1 MSRRGGVGLAVV
13 LVAGGLLIGVPMLM
27 VMVLMGGQADLGNVC
42 SPGSGSVQLAGS
54 TTGGQLDSEQ
64 LANASAIISEGYRL
78 GVPRRGILVAL
89 AVAHQESGFRNYAN
103 DGTGGDLASDQTG
116 IFSSLDLPHDAVG
129 TDHGSLGVFQQQWPW
144 WGTMPEL
151 MDPATAA
158 RKFYLRLQAV
168 HRWEHMSITQ
178 AGQAVQKSKYPAAYA
193 DDEHLAVALLDAA
206 PQEGNAEQTA
216 VYYGATANGGCSTGA
231 TFAGK
236 VVFPLAPWA
245 KYVDLQNYGSAGSH
259 WESTHTGTD
268 LSTPCG
274 TPVRAAT
281 DGTVTV
287 RTDQSW
293 AGKWL
298 VEIDTGDGGVMTWY
312 AHMQSLSVRN
322 GDRVSAGQEI
332 GAVGD
337 LGNAT
342 GCHLHF
348 EVHPT
353 GDQVSVNPTQWLHE
367 NVGHDL
373 GVQPAKDPQ
382 RAGVS
387 SEAVTLVTADL
398 PSASSTQQARA
409 RLGRLLRH
417 HTDVLLIHDVA
428 SRPVSRM
435 LASLPGA
442 WSVWQPPGSRGDSA
456 IIWNADEF
464 TESRHGVVQGVKAGP
479 RSTWMSWVLLE
490 SDKGTLPVL
499 SAEAATDVGHTVLPA
514 NQTPRLAQVV
524 SQMNDAGYPPV
535 VGGYRAS
542 SPTVDASHELHSVG
556 LTSPSGSSRTCKLTP
571 DVGGFAYN
579 SNYLQLGGQGC
590 LSGAGGRGA
599 ASWVTLA
606 PR

>member
-13 LVAGGLLIGVPMLM
+13 LVAGGVLIGVPMLM
-27 VMVLMGGQADLGNVC
+27 VMVLMGGQADLGGVC
-42 SPGSGSVQLAGS
+42 SPESGSVQLAGG
-54 TTGGQLDSEQ
+54 TADGQLDSEQ

-89 AVAHQESGFRNYAN
+89 AVAHQESGFQNYAN
-103 DGTGGDLASDQTG
+103 DGTGGDLAADQTG
-116 IFSSLDLPHDAVG
+116 IFSSLDYPHDAVG

-144 WGTMPEL
+144 WGSMPEL

-168 HRWEHMSITQ
+168 PGWQHMSVTE
-178 AGQAVQKSKYPAAYA
+178 AGQAVQKSRYPDAYA
-193 DDEHLAVALLDAA
+193 DDESIAASLLDAA
-206 PQEGNAEQTA
+206 PQEGDAGQTA
-216 VYYGATANGGCSTGA
+216 VYYGSTANGGCKTAAAFTGR
-231 TFAGK
+231 

-245 KYVDLQNYGSAGSH
+245 TYVDLHNYGGTGSH

-274 TPVRAAT
+274 TPIRAAT

-287 RTDQSW
+287 RTDQPW

-298 VEIDTGDGGVMTWY
+298 VEIDTGNGGVMTWY
-312 AHMQSLSVRN
+312 AHMQSLSVKN

-353 GDQVSVNPTQWLHE
+353 GGDASVNPTQWLHD

-373 GVQPAKDPQ
+373 GVQAASNHQQSSAK
-382 RAGVS
+382 
-387 SEAVTLVTADL
+387 SEAVTLMTADL
-398 PSASSTQQARA
+398 PYAVSQQQARA
-409 RLGRLLRH
+409 QLGLFLRH

-442 WSVWQPPGSRGDSA
+442 WSVWQPPGRRGDSA
-456 IIWNADEF
+456 IIWDADEF
-464 TESRHGVVQGVKAGP
+464 TESRHGVVRGAKP
-479 RSTWMSWVLLE
+479 RGKSSWMPWVLLE
-490 SDKGTLPVL
+490 SDQGTLPVL
-499 SAEAATDVGHTVLPA
+499 SAEGANSPLPA
-514 NQTPRLAQVV
+514 RETRRVAQVV

-535 VGGYRAS
+535 VGGHWS
-542 SPTVDASHELHSVG
+542 SGSSTDASQELRKVG
-556 LTSPSGSSRTCKLTP
+556 LTSPSGGGPSCKLTSR
-571 DVGGFAYN
+571 VGGFAYN
-579 SNYLQLGGQGC
+579 SNYLQLGEHGC
-590 LSGAGGRGA
+590 LSGAGGLGTA
-599 ASWVTLA
+599 GWVTLA